1 MYGSLYIVSTPIGN
15 LNDITSRAIE
25 VLKQVNIIAVE
36 DTRVTKRLLS
46 KFDIKN
52 QMIVY
57 NNFNES
63 KISKKL
69 IHLLKDGN
77 DIALVSDAG
86 TPCISDPGYRLI
98 NEARK
103 ENLNIFSVPGA
114 CALVAALSTSGL
126 PSDSFYFE
134 GFLPKKKGRQ
144 TKFKFLSNLECS
156 IIIYES
162 PNRVVKTL
170 KDIKLFLGD
179 KRIVS
184 VNREITKIYEE
195 SFIGNISEVLKKIS
209 DRKNKGEFV
218 IIIAKEGFKL

>member
-86 TPCISDPGYRLI
+86 TPCISDPGYRLV

>member
-25 VLKQVNIIAVE
+25 VLKQVNILAVE

-86 TPCISDPGYRLI
+86 TPCISDPGYRLVS
-98 NEARK
+98 EARK

-144 TKFKFLSNLECS
+144 TKFKFLSSLECS

-184 VNREITKIYEE
+184 LQREITKIYEE
-195 SFIGNISEVLKKIS
+195 SFIGNISEVLNKIS

>member
-86 TPCISDPGYRLI
+86 TPCISDPGYRLV

-103 ENLNIFSVPGA
+103 ENLNIFSVPGT

-162 PNRVVKTL
+162 PNRIVKTL

-184 VNREITKIYEE
+184 VHREITKIYEE